1 MYHCFKHFVKFDL
14 INFQNFSNFQKTY
27 VIKKSEVDSEYQ
39 YYYLFEVVYFI
50 QKMNADDFYYLVLID

>member
-14 INFQNFSNFQKTY
+14 INFRNFSKFQKIS
-27 VIKKSEVDSEYQ
+27 VIKKSEVDLEYQ
-39 YYYLFEVVYFI
+39 YYYLFKVVYFI